1 MISEVKIW
9 ILVVV
14 VSVLAAILGFVIKT
28 VMDQVIKKLDEIVSE
43 LKQLTK
49 TSAIQ
54 EQQIREL
61 QEQDKMIHHR
71 LNDVAGR
78 LRVLEM
84 NTNKN

>member
-9 ILVVV
+9 IFVVV
-14 VSVLAAILGFVIKT
+14 VSVLAAVLGFVIKT

-71 LNDVAGR
+71 LHDISGR
-78 LRVLEM
+78 LRTLEL
-84 NTNKN
+84 NANKS

>member
-1 MISEVKIW
+1 MTEIKIW
-9 ILVVV
+9 VLVGVLT
-14 VSVLAAILGFVIKT
+14 VLAAILAFIIQT
-28 VMDQVIKKLDEIVSE
+28 VTAQVIKKLDEVVGE

-49 TSAIQ
+49 ASLIQ

-71 LNDVAGR
+71 LNDIAGR

-84 NTNKN
+84 KH